1 MLTSLTVVIISL
13 YIVKPSCYTTQI
25 YTIFYHKISNV
36 LRPLPLSPPAGQVLS
51 RRRLEDG
58 CQLRGPVKG
67 KYLVIVILAWRI
79 PTYRGARWATG
90 HGVAK
95 SWTQLTD

>member
-13 YIVKPSCYTTQI
+13 YIFKPSCYTTQI

-36 LRPLPLSPPAGQVLS
+36 LRALPLSPPAGQVLS

-67 KYLVIVILAWRI
+67 KHLVIVIFA
-79 PTYRGARWATG
+79 GAFQRTEEPDGLQAMGSPRVG
-90 HGVAK
+90 HN
-95 SWTQLTD
+95 